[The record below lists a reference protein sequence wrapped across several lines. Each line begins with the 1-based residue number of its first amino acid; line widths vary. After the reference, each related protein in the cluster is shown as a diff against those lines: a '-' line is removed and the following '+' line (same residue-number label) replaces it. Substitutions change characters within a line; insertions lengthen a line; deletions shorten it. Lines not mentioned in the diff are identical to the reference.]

1 MTVQQKYRVTEDA
14 AMVRTRSLF
23 LAAAVVL
30 VAGAVMLPLRQT
42 FARDANEPVAP
53 DPAGTV
59 TAREAVTMREYEAAV
74 ARAAACLESA
84 GVAAEVQPAA
94 GMRPPQLGF
103 AAGSMES
110 ATAAEAAL
118 ARCRAEHLD
127 GVAEAWRA
135 QVAPTR
141 DEAQAAFDF
150 IGACLVR
157 AGALAQAPSV
167 TTPELIYQWRSSEDA
182 ALREAVIACTLER
195 QQTLGY

>member
-1 MTVQQKYRVTEDA
+1 LTVQRQYRDTEDA

-42 FARDANEPVAP
+42 FARDSNEPVAQ
-53 DPAGTV
+53 DSGGTV
-59 TAREAVTMREYEAAV
+59 TAREPVTMREYDAAV

-84 GVAAEVQPAA
+84 GVAAEVQPPA

-110 ATAAEAAL
+110 APAAEAAL

-135 QVAPTR
+135 KVAPTR

>member
-1 MTVQQKYRVTEDA
+1 MTVQRQYRDTEDA

-42 FARDANEPVAP
+42 FARDANELVVQDSP
-53 DPAGTV
+53 GTV

-110 ATAAEAAL
+110 APAAEAAL

-135 QVAPTR
+135 QVAPTH

-157 AGALAQAPSV
+157 AGVLPQAPSV

>member
-1 MTVQQKYRVTEDA
+1 
-14 AMVRTRSLF
+14 MVRTRSLF

-157 AGALAQAPSV
+157 AGALAQAPTV

-182 ALREAVIACTLER
+182 TLREAVIACTLER
-195 QQTLGY
+195 QQALGY

>member
-157 AGALAQAPSV
+157 AGALAQAPTV
-167 TTPELIYQWRSSEDA
+167 ITPELIYQWRSSEDA

>member
-1 MTVQQKYRVTEDA
+1 MT
-14 AMVRTRSLF
+14 L
-23 LAAAVVL
+23 
-30 VAGAVMLPLRQT
+30 
-42 FARDANEPVAP
+42 
-53 DPAGTV
+53 
-59 TAREAVTMREYEAAV
+59 REYEAEV
-74 ARAAACLESA
+74 ARAAECLESA
-84 GVAAEVQPAA
+84 GVAAEVQPSA

-157 AGALAQAPSV
+157 AGALAQAPTV
-167 TTPELIYQWRSSEDA
+167 ITPELIYQWRSSEDA
-182 ALREAVIACTLER
+182 ALREAVLACTLER

>member
-1 MTVQQKYRVTEDA
+1 
-14 AMVRTRSLF
+14 MVRTRSLF
-23 LAAAVVL
+23 LAAAVAL

-42 FARDANEPVAP
+42 FARDANEPVAQDSP
-53 DPAGTV
+53 GTV
-59 TAREAVTMREYEAAV
+59 TAREPVTMREYDAAV

-84 GVAAEVQPAA
+84 GVVAEVQPSA

-103 AAGSMES
+103 AVGSMER
-110 ATAAEAAL
+110 AAAAEAAL

-157 AGALAQAPSV
+157 AGALAQAPTV

-182 ALREAVIACTLER
+182 TLREAVIACTLER
-195 QQTLGY
+195 QQALGY